1 MTERER
7 SWSPWPHRL
16 AIVLAAATLL
26 LMLVGGTVTS
36 LNAGDTEPSW
46 SLRFWEWFQPPSE
59 LLQKEGHI
67 WEIGHRQIGTV
78 VGFVMIAFLVFL
90 HQSEKRR
97 WVRRLGWLAFAGV
110 VAQGLLGGLRVLVVS
125 DQGGGVRSA
134 LAVDSGSGA
143 QGLRYLFA
151 VVHAGFAY
159 ALFALMVCLVWL
171 TARRWRDGTSAVA
184 DDENRVD
191 VETGRQIRRLAVATA
206 AVLYGQLL
214 LGAYLRHA
222 LVPTAGKVALHVG
235 GALAVGL
242 ISGWVGYRVFTRRD
256 QLAVLNRPALFLLL
270 AVQVQIALGILALV
284 AGTGRYGT
292 GFSAALRAL
301 LETGHQIT
309 GPLLFA
315 GAALLV
321 LVAYRR
327 LEPVAEPATQPAAPA
342 VESQAAAV

>member
-1 MTERER
+1 MTESARPY
-7 SWSPWPHRL
+7 SPWPHRL

-90 HQSEKRR
+90 HRSEGRR

-125 DQGGGVRSA
+125 AEGDGVRSA
-134 LAVDSGSGA
+134 LAVDSGAGA

-171 TARRWRDGTSAVA
+171 TSRRWRDQTSV
-184 DDENRVD
+184 VD
-191 VETGRQIRRLAVATA
+191 TDTGREIRRLAVAA
-206 AVLYGQLL
+206 AVVLYGQLL
-214 LGAYLRHA
+214 AGAYLRHA

-242 ISGWVGYRVFTRRD
+242 LSGWVGFKVFGHRD

-270 AVQVQIALGILALV
+270 AVQVQIALGILALA
-284 AGTGRYGT
+284 AGTGRYG
-292 GFSAALRAL
+292 GDISAALRAL

-315 GAALLV
+315 AAALLV
-321 LVAYRR
+321 LIAYRR
-327 LEPVAEPATQPAAPA
+327 LEPAAEPATRPAALATEA
-342 VESQAAAV
+342 V